1 MNMKSTADR
10 RYLIPRVVSHM
21 LGDIL
26 AVIIAWVAAFYVRF
40 YLMPQAQS
48 NQEVLFSC
56 LGVVAVVLTIYFQS
70 RNKLYDI
77 NLGMTWRKQVG
88 LIFKTTCEVF
98 ISFTTLYYFFF
109 HDKISR
115 MNLILAS
122 AFLFI
127 MLLITRSIVGSIFTR
142 AFAKGKYVQKVLLV
156 GHGERLAEFVKAC
169 KPVAGLVM
177 TGQYLQDGQDF
188 GVPSIQADSLR
199 QAVEASGADVVIMAF
214 PFCEKEQEDKLVAE
228 GLDLLE
234 TKVYLLPH
242 IPASYA
248 GTVISDFHFV
258 PTLELNAAEMSL
270 LERME
275 KRLFDVVSCSIAVIL
290 LSPLYLVL
298 ALLVRVSSKGPI
310 FFRQKRITRDGRVFT
325 MLKFRSMRV
334 DMPEQGGAHWTEE
347 NDPRVTKIGRFMR
360 KTSLDELPQFF
371 NVIGGSMSLIG
382 PRPERPELVAKFITE
397 IPGYNMRHL
406 MKAGISGWAQVNG
419 LRGNTSLTKRIDFDL
434 YYIRNWSIWFDFKI
448 VFMTFFKGFVNK
460 NAY

>member
-1 MNMKSTADR
+1 
-10 RYLIPRVVSHM
+10 
-21 LGDIL
+21 
-26 AVIIAWVAAFYVRF
+26 
-40 YLMPQAQS
+40 
-48 NQEVLFSC
+48 
-56 LGVVAVVLTIYFQS
+56 
-70 RNKLYDI
+70 
-77 NLGMTWRKQVG
+77 
-88 LIFKTTCEVF
+88 
-98 ISFTTLYYFFF
+98 
-109 HDKISR
+109 
-115 MNLILAS
+115 
-122 AFLFI
+122 
-127 MLLITRSIVGSIFTR
+127 
-142 AFAKGKYVQKVLLV
+142 
-156 GHGERLAEFVKAC
+156 
-169 KPVAGLVM
+169 
-177 TGQYLQDGQDF
+177 
-188 GVPSIQADSLR
+188 
-199 QAVEASGADVVIMAF
+199 MAF
-214 PFCEKEQEDKLVAE
+214 PFSEKEQEDKLVAE

>member
-1 MNMKSTADR
+1 
-10 RYLIPRVVSHM
+10 
-21 LGDIL
+21 
-26 AVIIAWVAAFYVRF
+26 
-40 YLMPQAQS
+40 
-48 NQEVLFSC
+48 
-56 LGVVAVVLTIYFQS
+56 
-70 RNKLYDI
+70 
-77 NLGMTWRKQVG
+77 
-88 LIFKTTCEVF
+88 
-98 ISFTTLYYFFF
+98 
-109 HDKISR
+109 
-115 MNLILAS
+115 
-122 AFLFI
+122 
-127 MLLITRSIVGSIFTR
+127 
-142 AFAKGKYVQKVLLV
+142 
-156 GHGERLAEFVKAC
+156 
-169 KPVAGLVM
+169 M

-214 PFCEKEQEDKLVAE
+214 PFSEKEQEDKLVAE